1 MKNLIVIPARYAST
15 RLPGK
20 PLCRIADKPM
30 IVWVLERAKMAK
42 NAAGVL
48 VATDDERIVQ
58 VVEEAGGSAVLTSA
72 KHTNGTERLCEA
84 AARFDADNYIN
95 VQGDEPF
102 VEPEDIDRVI
112 ALLEREK
119 EASVATL
126 YAEITDREAQNEDCV
141 KIVLS
146 HGGRALYFSR
156 SAIPF
161 ARGAAPHYYK
171 HIGLYAYRKEALL
184 AYPKL
189 PRSDLE
195 ESEKLEQMRYLQAG
209 FAIYAAKTER
219 IGISVDTPQCLRRAV
234 NFALGVP
241 ETRGD
246 LSGIRLLLTDIDGVL
261 SPAQLIFDENGES
274 HKLFNVRD
282 GLGIEVLQRLGITV
296 GVITGRDSPALRKR
310 LELLRIAHARFGIKD
325 KGEACVEV
333 MRSLKIAPEET
344 IYVGDDAPDLAAFA
358 VCGFSCAVGDAPKY
372 IRDRA
377 SFALK
382 ANGGSGA
389 IREVTEMVLEAKGKL
404 DILSN
409 ADEYLKSI
417 RQTAS

>member
-20 PLCRIADKPM
+20 PLCLIADKPM

-42 NAAGVL
+42 SADGVL

-58 VVEEAGGSAVLTSA
+58 AVEKAGGNAVLTSA
-72 KHTNGTERLCEA
+72 DCANGTERLCEV

-119 EASVATL
+119 EASIATL
-126 YAEITDREAQNEDCV
+126 YAEITDREAQSENCV
-141 KIVLS
+141 KIALA
-146 HGGRALYFSR
+146 HNGKALYFSR
-156 SAIPF
+156 SPIPF
-161 ARGAAPHYYK
+161 ARGSAPRYYK
-171 HIGLYAYRKEALL
+171 HIGLYAYRKEALVV
-184 AYPKL
+184 YPKL
-189 PRSDLE
+189 PKSDLE
-195 ESEKLEQMRYLQAG
+195 ESEKLEQLRYLQAG

-219 IGISVDTPQCLRRAV
+219 IGISVDTPQCLQRAI
-234 NFALGVP
+234 NFALGAP
-241 ETRGD
+241 ETQGD
-246 LSGIRLLLTDIDGVL
+246 LSKIRLLLTDIDGVL

-282 GLGIEVLQRLGITV
+282 GLGIEALQRLGIVV

-310 LELLRIAHARFGIKD
+310 LEILRIAHCRFGVKD
-325 KGEACVEV
+325 KGAACAEV

-344 IYVGDDAPDLAAFA
+344 IYVGDDTPDLAAFA
-358 VCGFSCAVGDAPKY
+358 VCGFSCAVGDAPAY

-377 SFALK
+377 VFKLK
-382 ANGGSGA
+382 AEGGGGA
-389 IREVTEMVLEAKGKL
+389 IREVAEMLLEAKGRL
-404 DILSN
+404 GVLSN
-409 ADEYLKSI
+409 ADEYLESLK
-417 RQTAS
+417 